1 MKKKIIICLSIILF
15 VVLTTFLVKNNTTT
29 TEKTSTMKATVL
41 EVNSDYVRV
50 SDQDNVIYTF
60 MGADDESFEV
70 GKNVEI
76 KYSGT
81 LDRNK
86 ETQSASIISAAA
98 YTDDGD
104 VPFSLNDNG
113 MFSQFYQ
120 MAYNKLKTMSQDEKI
135 GQIFLVRVPSE
146 NQISD
151 LQKYYFGGYLLFER
165 DFKDKTKED
174 VIDMINE
181 YQESANIPLLIATDE
196 EGGDVSRLS
205 SNKNIVQEPFKS
217 PSQLYQSGGMD
228 AIREDTIYKSEVL
241 KSLGINVNLAPV
253 VDVATD
259 PDSYMYERTIKESTS
274 VTSQY
279 AKTVIESSKNT
290 GVSYTLKHFPGYGNN
305 ADTHTSSTTDN
316 RTYSAIMEDDIPP
329 FRAGIKAGAEAVL
342 VSHNTVPA
350 LDKDNPASLS
360 ATVHNVLRNELSF
373 TGIIITDD
381 LDMGAITDSNAVI
394 KAILAGNDLIIV
406 TDYESAISK
415 VKDALENGD
424 IGESLIDKMAFR
436 ILAWKYYKG
445 LMYDVLK

>member
-1 MKKKIIICLSIILF
+1 M
-15 VVLTTFLVKNNTTT
+15 
-29 TEKTSTMKATVL
+29 
-41 EVNSDYVRV
+41 
-50 SDQDNVIYTF
+50 
-60 MGADDESFEV
+60 
-70 GKNVEI
+70 
-76 KYSGT
+76 
-81 LDRNK
+81 
-86 ETQSASIISAAA
+86 
-98 YTDDGD
+98 
-104 VPFSLNDNG
+104 
-113 MFSQFYQ
+113 
-120 MAYNKLKTMSQDEKI
+120 
-135 GQIFLVRVPSE
+135 
-146 NQISD
+146 
-151 LQKYYFGGYLLFER
+151 LFER

-174 VIDMINE
+174 VINMINE

-228 AIREDTIYKSEVL
+228 TIREDTIYKSEVL

-329 FRAGIKAGAEAVL
+329 FKAGIKAGAEAVL

-381 LDMGAITDSNAVI
+381 LDMGAITDGNAVI

-424 IGESLIDKMAFR
+424 IGESLIDKMAYR
-436 ILAWKYYKG
+436 VLAWKYYKG